1 MKYKIISFFIISLFI
16 LSSNFCVS
24 ADGLND
30 LNGIGE
36 NKQNNVDNNSNN
48 VITNSNL
55 DDNDS
60 ITSNNIKNYYD
71 NYYNNDNSSDVEDYT
86 DNKNKSSINAISSLF
101 SGISEEDIN
110 NANII
115 LGPVLKVARKV
126 IAILSCIAVIATG
139 FTTGVDL
146 LFISAPFTRDFLYKK
161 ASSGGNG
168 MYGMGGTQDST
179 SKRWISDVALS
190 CVVEF
195 ENSQNNNNQN
205 YPGMPQ
211 QPRKKDMIFSYI
223 KRRSVHIVLFT
234 MSLVL
239 FSTTVLN
246 DFGFRILDFILKY
259 SYSFINSI

>member
-1 MKYKIISFFIISLFI
+1 MKYKIISFLIISLFV
-16 LSSNFCVS
+16 LSSSFCVS
-24 ADGLND
+24 ADGLNE

-36 NKQNNVDNNSNN
+36 SEQNNADNNSNN
-48 VITNSNL
+48 ITNSDL

-71 NYYNNDNSSDVEDYT
+71 NYYNNNNSSDVPDYT
-86 DNKNKSSINAISSLF
+86 DNKNKSSINAISRLF

-115 LGPVLKVARKV
+115 LGPVLKIARKV
-126 IAILSCIAVIATG
+126 IAILSCVAVIATG

-195 ENSQNNNNQN
+195 ESSQNNNQN
-205 YPGMPQ
+205 YPGMQQ

>member
-1 MKYKIISFFIISLFI
+1 MKYKVISFLIISLFI
-16 LSSNFCVS
+16 LSFSFCVS
-24 ADGLND
+24 ADGLSD

-36 NKQNNVDNNSNN
+36 SKQNSVDDNSNN
-48 VITNSNL
+48 NITDSNL
-55 DDNDS
+55 DNNDS

-71 NYYNNDNSSDVEDYT
+71 NYYNNNNSSDVPEYT
-86 DNKNKSSINAISSLF
+86 DNESKSSINAISRLF
-101 SGISEEDIN
+101 SGISQEDIN

-115 LGPVLKVARKV
+115 LGPVLKIARKV

-139 FTTGVDL
+139 LTTGVDL

-168 MYGMGGTQDST
+168 MYGMGTQDST

-195 ENSQNNNNQN
+195 ENSQNNNQN
-205 YPGMPQ
+205 YPGMQQ

-234 MSLVL
+234 MSLML

-246 DFGFRILDFILKY
+246 DFGFRILEFILKY